1 MARPKKQ
8 ELDPKKVKELEKL
21 VAEENKWLTQYQN
34 GSVHFKPESNEELL
48 VLLKNIEAKMSDDVK
63 RRIEVY

>member
-8 ELDPKKVKELEKL
+8 ELEQGKIKELEKL
-21 VAEENKWLTQYQN
+21 VDRENKWLTQNQN
-34 GSVHFKPESNEELL
+34 GSVHFRPESDEELL
-48 VLLKNIEAKMSDDVK
+48 VVLRNIEEKMSDDVK

>member
-8 ELDPKKVKELEKL
+8 ELEPKKVKELEKL
-21 VAEENKWLTQYQN
+21 VDRENKWLTQNQN
-34 GSVHFKPESNEELL
+34 GSVHFRPESNEELL
-48 VLLKNIEAKMSDDVK
+48 VVLKNIEAKMNDDVK

>member
-21 VAEENKWLTQYQN
+21 VTGENEWLTKNQN
-34 GSVHFKPESNEELL
+34 GSIHFKPESNEELL
-48 VLLKNIEAKMSDDVK
+48 VLLENIEAKMSDDVK
-63 RRIEVY
+63 RRVEIY

>member
-8 ELDPKKVKELEKL
+8 ELEPKKVKELEKL
-21 VAEENKWLTQYQN
+21 VDRENKWLTQNQN

-48 VLLKNIEAKMSDDVK
+48 VVLKNIEAKMSDDVK

>member
-8 ELDPKKVKELEKL
+8 ELEPKKVNELEKL
-21 VAEENKWLTQYQN
+21 VDRENKWLTQNQN
-34 GSVHFKPESNEELL
+34 GSVHFRPESNEELL
-48 VLLKNIEAKMSDDVK
+48 VVLKNIEAKMSDDVK

>member
-8 ELDPKKVKELEKL
+8 ELEPKKVKELEKL
-21 VAEENKWLTQYQN
+21 VDLENKWLTQNQN

-48 VLLKNIEAKMSDDVK
+48 VVLKNIEAKMSDDVK